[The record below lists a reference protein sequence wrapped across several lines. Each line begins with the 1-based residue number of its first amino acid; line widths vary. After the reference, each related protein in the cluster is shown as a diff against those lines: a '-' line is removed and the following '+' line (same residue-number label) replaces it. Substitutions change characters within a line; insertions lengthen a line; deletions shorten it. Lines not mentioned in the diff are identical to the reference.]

1 MTVRDLIEW
10 SNGDAESEA
19 GVDTIRACVEAG
31 DPNWPA
37 RFTRGRD
44 AVRFFLLSRKADT
57 EFVFDVDLAL
67 KQSDENPVYYVQY
80 AHARICSVFE
90 RAGMDPASLNGADLT
105 PVTGPDASPQAI
117 ALVQRLAAF
126 PDMLADAARE
136 LAPHAVAF
144 YLRDLAGDFHA
155 FYNADRVLVDD
166 EAVKRARLAL
176 LAATRQV
183 LRNGLA
189 VIGVSAPQKM

>member
-1 MTVRDLIEW
+1 
-10 SNGDAESEA
+10 
-19 GVDTIRACVEAG
+19 
-31 DPNWPA
+31 
-37 RFTRGRD
+37 
-44 AVRFFLLSRKADT
+44 
-57 EFVFDVDLAL
+57 
-67 KQSDENPVYYVQY
+67 VYYVQY

-90 RAGMDPASLNGADLT
+90 QWAQRDGGDVASLTGADLAA
-105 PVTGPDASPQAI
+105 VTGADASAQAI
-117 ALVQRLAAF
+117 ALVQRIAAF
-126 PDMLADAARE
+126 PDMLADAANE